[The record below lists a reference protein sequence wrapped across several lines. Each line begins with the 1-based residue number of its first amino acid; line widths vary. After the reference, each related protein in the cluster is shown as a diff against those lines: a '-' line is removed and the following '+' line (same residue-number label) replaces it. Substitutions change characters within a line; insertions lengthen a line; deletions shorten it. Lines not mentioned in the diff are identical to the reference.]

1 MDRRYGSGVDIQ
13 LFVGVDQTLESS
25 VNWSFGQPDPANV
38 DKGSFA
44 ILQLEN
50 GVILTDLFLKKSR
63 NVKIRDRRCQECLIG
78 SIGIVMPK
86 INGGFPMVVM
96 VHELF
101 LGMVVFDIW
110 CQGIAGFSSTFG
122 SGFDVISVLV

>member
-25 VNWSFGQPDPANV
+25 VNWTFSQPDPANV

-50 GVILTDLFLKKSR
+50 GVILTDLFLKKPR
-63 NVKIRDRRCQECLIG
+63 NVKIRD
-78 SIGIVMPK
+78 
-86 INGGFPMVVM
+86 
-96 VHELF
+96 
-101 LGMVVFDIW
+101 
-110 CQGIAGFSSTFG
+110 
-122 SGFDVISVLV
+122 